1 MPIYE
6 YQCDSC
12 GSQRELIL
20 RHGEV
25 ARPTCAACRKRMRR
39 VISKTAFILKGSG
52 WYVTDYPSDA
62 RKKGLQG
69 RRPPPRPGPPGRR
82 RTPRARSRRTPPRGR
97 CLPRPRKKPA
107 AAEKRPGAA
116 AGSAKRSRGAD
127 SATLSLAHDRTSG
140 GGASTCEYTHT
151 AGQSPL
157 KSRNCDRHRL
167 VWSWH
172 G

>member
-20 RHGEV
+20 KHGEV
-25 ARPTCAACRKRMRR
+25 ARPTCTACRKRMRR

-69 RRPPPRPGPPGRR
+69 EKPAPRRGAAGAKKEPAPRRKSRPPRR
-82 RTPRARSRRTPPRGR
+82 RRVRAAE
-97 CLPRPRKKPA
+97 KKPA
-107 AAEKRPGAA
+107 AAEKKPPRRRKTAERA
-116 AGSAKRSRGAD
+116 RRRKRSD
-127 SATLSLAHDRTSG
+127 SATLSLDHDR
-140 GGASTCEYTHT
+140 
-151 AGQSPL
+151 
-157 KSRNCDRHRL
+157 
-167 VWSWH
+167 
-172 G
+172 

>member
-20 RHGEV
+20 KHGEV
-25 ARPTCAACRKRMRR
+25 AKPTCAACRKRMRR

-69 RRPPPRPGPPGRR
+69 EKATPAAGTAGEKKDAAGAGPKDAAAGKVPAA
-82 RTPRARSRRTPPRGR
+82 TE
-97 CLPRPRKKPA
+97 KKPA
-107 AAEKRPGAA
+107 AAEKKPGAPASGA
-116 AGSAKRSRGAD
+116 AGKREAKQRR
-127 SATLSLAHDRTSG
+127 
-140 GGASTCEYTHT
+140 
-151 AGQSPL
+151 
-157 KSRNCDRHRL
+157 
-167 VWSWH
+167 
-172 G
+172 